1 MIDAIAS
8 FSSPSMSVLVADIA
22 FRHSLRR
29 GSGRWSGPCPKCGGS
44 ARSDKFV
51 IKEDGGFKCYA
62 CDFKGDIVTWLREM
76 EGKSCA
82 EAHEIAG
89 LPCLSHTCA
98 VRGTCRFGDGSGR
111 RSVPSRRSVAP
122 PQTQVHSLPVCSGT
136 SPLPQWIAFDLG
148 RARSVAGLEYLPRAD
163 GGNGSLMQGQVF
175 VGDTP
180 APTGAPAAQISLPV
194 YRAGER
200 QTVRFP
206 PRSGRYFVTRLTTL
220 RYVLCA
226 APAYLEGHAPI
237 RSRDDLPAHR
247 YVDYVQDY
255 LLSDSLRYLDELGLA
270 PHRRFAATGML
281 AQYEAVRAGLGLG
294 MLAYYLL
301 QPPCD
306 VVPVL
311 DGTVWVER
319 TLWLVA
325 PADLFRLRRV
335 RVVWDHI
342 RAIAEAEPALFVP
355 AA

>member
-1 MIDAIAS
+1 MDMHRLPAAPAVAALADWS
-8 FSSPSMSVLVADIA
+8 DLRYFLELARAGSHAAAARRLQVEHTTVARRLQRLELLVGQPL
-22 FRHSLRR
+22 FER
-29 GSGRWSGPCPKCGGS
+29 GRQGWALTPAGQQLLPH
-44 ARSDKFV
+44 
-51 IKEDGGFKCYA
+51 
-62 CDFKGDIVTWLREM
+62 
-76 EGKSCA
+76 A
-82 EAHEIAG
+82 EAMESAA
-89 LPCLSHTCA
+89 LAALE
-98 VRGTCRFGDGSGR
+98 
-111 RSVPSRRSVAP
+111 
-122 PQTQVHSLPVCSGT
+122 
-136 SPLPQWIAFDLG
+136 DLG
-148 RARSVAGLEYLPRAD
+148 GAAEASGVVRLGAPEVLGSRIITPRLPGLLQAHPELQVELLLLPRTP
-163 GGNGSLMQGQVF
+163 SLASREVDLA
-175 VGDTP
+175 VSVD
-180 APTGAPAAQISLPV
+180 
-194 YRAGER
+194 
-200 QTVRFP
+200 P

-226 APAYLEGHAPI
+226 APAYLESHAPI

>member
-1 MIDAIAS
+1 M
-8 FSSPSMSVLVADIA
+8 DI
-22 FRHSLRR
+22 RR
-29 GSGRWSGPCPKCGGS
+29 
-44 ARSDKFV
+44 
-51 IKEDGGFKCYA
+51 
-62 CDFKGDIVTWLREM
+62 
-76 EGKSCA
+76 
-82 EAHEIAG
+82 
-89 LPCLSHTCA
+89 LPA
-98 VRGTCRFGDGSGR
+98 
-111 RSVPSRRSVAP
+111 
-122 PQTQVHSLPVCSGT
+122 
-136 SPLPQWIAFDLG
+136 
-148 RARSVAGLEYLPRAD
+148 
-163 GGNGSLMQGQVF
+163 
-175 VGDTP
+175 
-180 APTGAPAAQISLPV
+180 APAAAALADWSDLR
-194 YRAGER
+194 YFLELARAGSHAAAARRLQVEHTTVARRLQRLELLVGQPLFER
-200 QTVRFP
+200 GRQGWALTPAGQQLLPHAEAMESAALAALEDLGGAAEASGVVRLGAPEVLGSRIITPRLPGLLQAHPELQVELLLLPRTPSLASREVDLAVSVDP

-226 APAYLEGHAPI
+226 APAYLESHAPI

-270 PHRRFAATGML
+270 PQRRFAATGML